1 MNTLPAFGA
10 EAPDF
15 VLPGTDGKDVALGG
29 FRGRPVVL
37 LFYCF
42 DWGSI

>member
-1 MNTLPAFGA
+1 MNAAPAFGK

-15 VLPGTDGKDVALGG
+15 VLPGHDGKDVSLRD

-42 DWGSI
+42 DWGGI